1 MPVSIVMPKNGMTM
15 TEGMIV
21 KWHKQEGDTVA
32 AGEPLVEV
40 MSDKVNVLVESPAAG
55 MLVKILYREGSVAPV
70 FEMIALLTVP
80 GDDGVPAANAGPV
93 KKTTAVFGREVTFI
107 HQPAEEEAA
116 VKASP
121 LARKMAKEHGVDLG
135 MVKGTGPGG
144 RIKEKDIENYLEMRN
159 GAAFRPVPESP
170 AAPDAPSLQAAE
182 QPAPPVAPL
191 RPAPVH
197 PAAPAAPPHR
207 EETGEETISFTGLRK
222 VIADNLKQSYDT
234 AVHVTSTT
242 SVDLTELVEL
252 RQKLAPL
259 WKKRHDVNLTYTA
272 FFVKAVAAALPEHP
286 SLNAAVFEDRIV
298 RKNYYHIGVAMTLDH
313 GLLVPV
319 VRNADRLTVLDLARI
334 IEEKIRKAGEGTL
347 TGDDMAGG
355 TFTISNVGPE
365 DVEIFT
371 PLIVRPQ
378 AAILG
383 ISSILTKP
391 AFYKGQIALRKM
403 AYLCLSYDH
412 RAVDGVPGARFR
424 RAVKELLECPH
435 LLLS

>member
-1 MPVSIVMPKNGMTM
+1 MPVNIVMPKNGMTM

-55 MLVKILYREGSVAPV
+55 KLVKILYREGSVAPV
-70 FEMIALLTVP
+70 FEMIALLAVP
-80 GDDGVPAANAGPV
+80 GDDDVPAANAGPV

-107 HQPAEEEAA
+107 HQPAEGEAA

-135 MVKGTGPGG
+135 LVKGTGPGG
-144 RIKEKDIENYLEMRN
+144 RIKEKDIENYLELRN
-159 GAAFRPVPESP
+159 GAA
-170 AAPDAPSLQAAE
+170 
-182 QPAPPVAPL
+182 L
-191 RPAPVH
+191 RPAQEH
-197 PAAPAAPPHR
+197 PAAPAAPPHP
-207 EETGEETISFTGLRK
+207 EETGEETIPFTGLRK

-298 RKNYYHIGVAMTLDH
+298 RKNYYHVGVAMTLDN